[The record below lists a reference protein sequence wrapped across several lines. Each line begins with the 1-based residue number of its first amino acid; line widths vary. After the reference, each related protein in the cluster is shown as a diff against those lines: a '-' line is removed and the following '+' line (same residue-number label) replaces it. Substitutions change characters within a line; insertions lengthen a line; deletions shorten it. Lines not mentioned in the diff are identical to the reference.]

1 MSLFDLTDVARGA
14 ADYYLGRENIQ
25 DVQQLGREQQAAL
38 TGLAGQVGEA
48 AQFKPYTV
56 TGTLADVSAT
66 PEGGLTVGL
75 SPEQQALQSQLM
87 GQAAGL
93 FGQVGQDPAAQQAAI
108 FEQIRATQRPEEERQ
123 RLALEERMLSQG
135 RLGLSSAAYGGSS
148 PELLAQ
154 ETARQEAMSRASLG
168 ARQQALAEQQQSLA
182 GAQGLL
188 GAGYMPQQQALGL
201 FGAAAT
207 PAGYA
212 DVGRRTGAQYQAEL
226 GLGGVEART
235 QAEDLANQLRLQQ
248 QRSLFDSLLGREATL
263 QEQLVAGVLK
273 DPSIAAGQDGIFS
286 NVFSGAQDYLS
297 NLPVI
302 GGMFGGGGTSS
313 GGAMVNPILG
323 GTVGGGMANTLLTN
337 SPAASNMLLQGAIPI
352 GSSLGNT
359 DSDGDGVFDWL
370 DSTPNDPARF

>member
-1 MSLFDLTDVARGA
+1 
-14 ADYYLGRENIQ
+14 
-25 DVQQLGREQQAAL
+25 
-38 TGLAGQVGEA
+38 
-48 AQFKPYTV
+48 
-56 TGTLADVSAT
+56 
-66 PEGGLTVGL
+66 
-75 SPEQQALQSQLM
+75 
-87 GQAAGL
+87 
-93 FGQVGQDPAAQQAAI
+93 
-108 FEQIRATQRPEEERQ
+108 
-123 RLALEERMLSQG
+123 
-135 RLGLSSAAYGGSS
+135 
-148 PELLAQ
+148 
-154 ETARQEAMSRASLG
+154 MSRASLG